1 MDITSR
7 QQIEHFLEELGRRWL
22 EPSKLYIFGG
32 SALVLIGGVR
42 HTGDVDYNPDEN

>member
-22 EPSKLYIFGG
+22 EPSKLYPRDP
-32 SALVLIGGVR
+32 SL
-42 HTGDVDYNPDEN
+42 T